1 MNRPC
6 VLLIKDKTGDTGL
19 VSRML
24 LQAGYPPEALQ
35 VAGDLTKALQLLKSK
50 PIEVILLELNLP
62 DVQGREALDIL
73 TLHAPSVA
81 VVVLT
86 GTQDEEFGLRL
97 VQAGAQGVL
106 YKGSLSR
113 PMLTFALRMA
123 LQQKKMEET
132 LRESTAQVQALL
144 ENLDEAF
151 FSVDVAGR
159 RAPVIAKAM
168 ERICGRPL
176 DHFRTNAYLWMDL
189 VVPDQQGIMDS
200 FRQHIEA
207 GHPMAAD
214 FCIQR
219 PDGEQRWVHA
229 AIRPVSDE
237 LRKPMRVE
245 GVLRD
250 ITLERLARESQR
262 KLQRVD
268 DQELFRAAFLS
279 SAAHELATPL
289 TPLKLEML
297 TLLRDTEGDAKLQPR
312 LQLLSRNINRLAQ
325 LVTDLLDA
333 SRMQSGRLRHK
344 IQPVEVQKVLAEVVQ
359 AFARQADEADVTLDL
374 DARGEHCVM
383 GDPLRLFQVVTNLVH
398 NAIKFTPAGGTVHL
412 ELDAQGPD
420 CLVKVAD
427 SGVGLT
433 ADELQSLFKPFSQA
447 RAGTF
452 VGTGLGLFIAKGIVE
467 HYGGSLACTSEGTG
481 KGCCFV
487 VRLPLAAPAALASAF
502 RAATVAR

>member
-1 MNRPC
+1 MNWPC
-6 VLLIKDKTGDTGL
+6 VLLIEDNPGDAKL

-24 LQAGYPPEALQ
+24 LEAGYPPEALQ

-50 PIEVILLELNLP
+50 PIEVILLDLNLP
-62 DVQGREALDIL
+62 DADGREALDIL

-86 GTQDEEFGLRL
+86 GTQDEELGLRL
-97 VQAGAQGVL
+97 VQAGAQGFL

-123 LQQKKMEET
+123 LQQKKMEAT
-132 LRESTAQVQALL
+132 LRESKEQVQALL

-207 GHPMAAD
+207 GHPMTAD

-237 LRKPMRVE
+237 LRKPLRVE

-250 ITLERLARESQR
+250 ITLERLATESQR
-262 KLQRVD
+262 KLEQFNEEER
-268 DQELFRAAFLS
+268 FRAAFLN

-297 TLLRDTEGDAKLQPR
+297 TLLRETEGDEKLQPR

-333 SRMQSGRLRHK
+333 SRLQSGHLRHK

-359 AFARQADEADVTLDL
+359 AFARQADEADVILEL

-433 ADELQSLFKPFSQA
+433 PEELQCLFKPFSQA

-467 HYGGSLACTSEGTG
+467 HYGGSLACASEGSG

-487 VRLPLAAPAALASAF
+487 IRLPLAAPAAPASAF
-502 RAATVAR
+502 KAAAVAR